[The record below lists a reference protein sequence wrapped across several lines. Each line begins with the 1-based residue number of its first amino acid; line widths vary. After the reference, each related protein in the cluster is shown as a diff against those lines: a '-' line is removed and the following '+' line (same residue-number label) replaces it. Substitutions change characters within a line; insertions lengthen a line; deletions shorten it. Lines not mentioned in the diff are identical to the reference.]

1 MNAVNTMTKPASG
14 NYKILARITAVVL
27 ALITVTLAGLYL
39 YYAWN
44 RYQQSAEAEAL
55 QLAQSAADLLP
66 ASRIATLLQNPD
78 QKTSEYKLIKESLVK
93 LVEKSKSVYYAY
105 IVFEKDGGF
114 FSLADS
120 NPNLSAV
127 YPLPDQV
134 GNGKN
139 FNYAPI
145 FQDDSPVLTQPFENQ
160 WGAWIRAMAHIK
172 DPVTDKTIAVLVL
185 NYPSAEW
192 QAKLWAKMMPDIIVT
207 MVLIIFV
214 LALFSLWKRY
224 TRLKKDKESL
234 AFQEALYRNI
244 FEQVPVGIILREG
257 KEIETYA
264 RSLSI
269 NPMAKAIL
277 GRSEEELM
285 NLTWPELTHQED
297 LEKEKS
303 LYERFAKGE
312 IHSYSIEKRLIK
324 PDGST
329 IWTHVRIADFSE
341 SAPYNSSMY
350 LCLLED
356 ISARKKSEE
365 ALRESERSKSVFLS
379 HFPGMAYRCKY
390 DRDWTMEF
398 VSDGCYA
405 LTGYKPE
412 SLIDN
417 RGISFNNI
425 IAPEYRQFLWEEW
438 GRVLPQRRRFQ
449 AEYKIITRS
458 GEYKWVLELGQG
470 VYDANGNVEALEGI
484 VLDIT
489 EQKEREYEITY
500 LREHDFLTG
509 LYNRNYMEREKHRL
523 DKPEYWPLSVFICD
537 IVGLRMINDAYSHAE
552 GDRLILRTA
561 KLIQSCLRKGDVMGR
576 LTGGEFMLL
585 LPNTNNQAAHQIKTS
600 IKEVITKYNNSR
612 KNKLY
617 AVNLTIGYSTK
628 GTKDQDIEEVIKEA
642 EEYLK
647 HQKLLNQNSSHSV
660 IVSAIMATLYAK
672 SQETEDHGQRLGR
685 YCQMIGKQLGLEQ
698 KCLSELYLVS
708 KLHDIGK
715 IGIDDRILNKP
726 DKLTAEEWEIM
737 KKHPEIGHRI
747 AMATPQLQHI
757 AEYILYHHERWDGK
771 GYPRGLKG
779 EDIPLVS
786 RILAVADAFDAMTED
801 RVYRKGLSK
810 EVALAEIKRNAGTQF
825 DPEIV
830 KIFIDLMKN
839 EILMAAAR

>member
-329 IWTHVRIADFSE
+329 IWAHVRIADFSE

-356 ISARKKSEE
+356 ISARKKS
-365 ALRESERSKSVFLS
+365 
-379 HFPGMAYRCKY
+379 
-390 DRDWTMEF
+390 
-398 VSDGCYA
+398 
-405 LTGYKPE
+405 
-412 SLIDN
+412 
-417 RGISFNNI
+417 
-425 IAPEYRQFLWEEW
+425 
-438 GRVLPQRRRFQ
+438 
-449 AEYKIITRS
+449 
-458 GEYKWVLELGQG
+458 
-470 VYDANGNVEALEGI
+470 
-484 VLDIT
+484 
-489 EQKEREYEITY
+489 
-500 LREHDFLTG
+500 
-509 LYNRNYMEREKHRL
+509 
-523 DKPEYWPLSVFICD
+523 
-537 IVGLRMINDAYSHAE
+537 
-552 GDRLILRTA
+552 
-561 KLIQSCLRKGDVMGR
+561 
-576 LTGGEFMLL
+576 
-585 LPNTNNQAAHQIKTS
+585 
-600 IKEVITKYNNSR
+600 
-612 KNKLY
+612 
-617 AVNLTIGYSTK
+617 
-628 GTKDQDIEEVIKEA
+628 
-642 EEYLK
+642 
-647 HQKLLNQNSSHSV
+647 
-660 IVSAIMATLYAK
+660 
-672 SQETEDHGQRLGR
+672 
-685 YCQMIGKQLGLEQ
+685 
-698 KCLSELYLVS
+698 
-708 KLHDIGK
+708 
-715 IGIDDRILNKP
+715 
-726 DKLTAEEWEIM
+726 
-737 KKHPEIGHRI
+737 
-747 AMATPQLQHI
+747 
-757 AEYILYHHERWDGK
+757 
-771 GYPRGLKG
+771 
-779 EDIPLVS
+779 
-786 RILAVADAFDAMTED
+786 
-801 RVYRKGLSK
+801 
-810 EVALAEIKRNAGTQF
+810 
-825 DPEIV
+825 
-830 KIFIDLMKN
+830 
-839 EILMAAAR
+839 